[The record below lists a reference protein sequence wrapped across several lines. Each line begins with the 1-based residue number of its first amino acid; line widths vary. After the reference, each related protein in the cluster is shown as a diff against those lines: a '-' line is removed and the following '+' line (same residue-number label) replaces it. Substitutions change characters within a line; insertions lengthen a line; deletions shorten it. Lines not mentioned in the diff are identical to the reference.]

1 MNELTPLPG
10 ERLSALMD
18 GGLQDDDC
26 AQVLGI
32 LLSEPQS
39 VHTWHAYHVVGD
51 VLRSAELAPTT
62 DDFAFWEKLECQLAQ
77 QPQRPRAVDEGLGSL
92 ARDSGRRGAVFNTF
106 THGANAP
113 VFRWK
118 LVAGLACTALV
129 GVVGLNLWGQMAL
142 SGAAQVAVA
151 PVPAVAVPQVVV
163 ADSSVGVMLRDPELD
178 ALMAAHQQL
187 GGHSAL
193 QVPAGFLRNATYEGP
208 AR

>member
-1 MNELTPLPG
+1 MNELTPLSG
-10 ERLSALMD
+10 ERLSALVD
-18 GGLQDDDC
+18 GGLQSDDC
-26 AQVLGI
+26 AQALGA

-39 VHTWHAYHVVGD
+39 VRTWHAYHVVGD
-51 VLRSAELAPTT
+51 VLRSGELAPTA
-62 DDFAFWEKLECQLAQ
+62 DDFAFWEKLERQLAQ
-77 QPQRPRAVDEGLGSL
+77 QPQRPRTEDEGLASL
-92 ARDSGRRGAVFNTF
+92 AHDGGRGAVFKTL
-106 THGANAP
+106 TDGANAP

-129 GVVGLNLWGQMAL
+129 GVVGLNLWGQMAP

-151 PVPAVAVPQVVV
+151 PVPSVAAPQVVV
-163 ADSSVGVMLRDPELD
+163 ADTSAGLMLRDPELD

>member
-1 MNELTPLPG
+1 MNELTPLSG
-10 ERLSALMD
+10 ERLSALVD
-18 GGLQDDDC
+18 GGLQGDDC
-26 AQVLGI
+26 AQALAS

-51 VLRSAELAPTT
+51 VLRSGELAPTT
-62 DDFAFWEKLECQLAQ
+62 DDFAFWAKLERQLAQ
-77 QPQRPRAVDEGLGSL
+77 QPQRPRAVDEALGSL
-92 ARDSGRRGAVFNTF
+92 AQDGGRDVVFKTP
-106 THGANAP
+106 TDGANAP

-129 GVVGLNLWGQMAL
+129 GVVGLNLWGQMAP
-142 SGAAQVAVA
+142 SGAAQLAVA
-151 PVPAVAVPQVVV
+151 PVPSVAIPQVVV
-163 ADSSVGVMLRDPELD
+163 ADTSVGVMLRDPELD

>member
-1 MNELTPLPG
+1 MNELTPLSG

-18 GGLQDDDC
+18 GGLQGDDC
-26 AQVLGI
+26 AQALGI

-51 VLRSAELAPTT
+51 VLRSAELAPTS
-62 DDFAFWEKLECQLAQ
+62 DDFAFWEKLERQLAQ
-77 QPQRPRAVDEGLGSL
+77 QPKRPRTVDEGLGSL
-92 ARDSGRRGAVFNTF
+92 AQDGGRGAVFNTSI
-106 THGANAP
+106 HGANAP

-129 GVVGLNLWGQMAL
+129 GVVGLNLWGQMAP

-151 PVPAVAVPQVVV
+151 PVPSVAVPQVVV